1 MNYQDIRDLV
11 SHNEIDNA
19 LTALLN
25 LAQEDKARNQRF
37 RDDLIILSQRFEK
50 LKHKENSGE
59 LSLPEIRQENAAF
72 MTTLLSLMQEMETG
86 KPAQE
91 PLAAPRVNPANSPNR
106 GKGVWLYVLLGVGL
120 LAVVFWLSQRGG
132 GTSDGNKT
140 VDPPP
145 GVIDQIVDINGI
157 WPTNHPPLTYRIDQ
171 NGRSYTWR
179 VVGAPDSGTGR
190 IEGDNIIS
198 TIGGR
203 EVVYFVNARFPD
215 GRPSELRTHDAQFSG
230 IVLIREQ

>member
-1 MNYQDIRDLV
+1 MNFQDIRDLV

-72 MTTLLSLMQEMETG
+72 MTTLLSLMQEMEAG

-91 PLAAPRVNPANSPNR
+91 PLAAPPANLAQVPTK
-106 GKGVWLYVLLGVGL
+106 GKWLWLYVLLGIGL
-120 LAVVFWLSQRGG
+120 LSTVFWLSQRGG
-132 GTSDGNKT
+132 GSSNGGTQ
-140 VDPPP
+140 PPP
-145 GVIDQIVDINGI
+145 GIVEEVVDINGI

-203 EVVYFVNARFPD
+203 DVVYFVNARFPD

>member
-37 RDDLIILSQRFEK
+37 RDDLIMLNQRYEK

-59 LSLPEIRQENAAF
+59 FSLPEIRQENAAL
-72 MTTLLSLMQEMETG
+72 MSALLSLIQEMETG
-86 KPAQE
+86 KPLQE
-91 PLAAPRVNPANSPNR
+91 PLAAPPANPANSTNK
-106 GKGVWLYVLLGVGL
+106 GKGIWLYILLGIGL
-120 LAVVFWLSQRGG
+120 LAAVFWLSQRGG
-132 GTSDGNKT
+132 GNK

-145 GVIDQIVDINGI
+145 VVIDQVVDINGI

-203 EVVYFVNARFPD
+203 DVVYFVNARFPD